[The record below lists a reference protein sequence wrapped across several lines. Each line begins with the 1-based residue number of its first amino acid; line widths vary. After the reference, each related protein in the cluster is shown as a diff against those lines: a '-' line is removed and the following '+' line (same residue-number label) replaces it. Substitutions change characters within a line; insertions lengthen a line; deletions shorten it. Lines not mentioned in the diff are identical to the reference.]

1 MTEDTGRIA
10 AFEAMLA
17 RGQDS
22 EMLRYT
28 LGSACLDSGRHAEA
42 IEHLMQAIEQK
53 PDYTAAWKLLG
64 RAHAAAGDAQAAV
77 DAFDHGL
84 AAGDKNGDKQSVR
97 EMEVFRRRALK
108 ALDDVKGS

>member
-1 MTEDTGRIA
+1 MNTDNDRIA

-28 LGSACLDSGRHAEA
+28 LGNACLDSGRHQDA
-42 IEHLMQAIEQK
+42 IEHLTRAVEQK

-64 RAHAAAGDAQAAV
+64 RAHAAADDAHAAV
-77 DAFDHGL
+77 AAFDRGL
-84 AAGDKNGDKQSVR
+84 EAGDKNGDKQSIR
-97 EMEVFRRRALK
+97 EIEVFRRRALK
-108 ALDDVKGS
+108 TLDDQARS